1 MTATRVPAEA
11 QVIERVQETSN
22 IVTLRLRFSD
32 PAVHEAFE
40 FAPGQ
45 FNMLY
50 LYGVGEVPISIVSDP
65 TDAHLFDHTIRA
77 VGRVTRSMS
86 TLGAGDRLGVR
97 GPFGRGWPLDAARG
111 RDVLIATGGIGC
123 APVVSVIHYVMR
135 RRDQF
140 GRVVIMQ
147 GVKHSADLI
156 WRRQYEAWAREPDTQ
171 VLLAADEAGPAWPWS
186 VGQITALLGDAD
198 LDPARTTAMMCGP
211 EGMMIAVLE
220 ELRGRGM
227 ADDDIWLTM
236 ERNMKCAIGECGH
249 CQFGPNFLCRQG
261 PVFSAAEVG
270 HLLGVKGL

>member
-1 MTATRVPAEA
+1 MSGQRVPAEA
-11 QVIERVQETSN
+11 QVVQRVQESPN
-22 IVTLRLRFSD
+22 IVTLRLRFTD
-32 PAVHEAFE
+32 PALHEAFE

-65 TDAHLFDHTIRA
+65 SDSHMFDHTVRA
-77 VGRVTRSMS
+77 VGRVTHPLSA
-86 TLGAGDRLGVR
+86 LQAGDRLGIR
-97 GPFGRGWPLDAARG
+97 GPFGRGWPLPAARG

-135 RRDQF
+135 RREQF

-156 WRRQYEAWAREPDTQ
+156 WRSQYEAWAREPDTQ

-186 VGQITALLGDAD
+186 VGQITALLGEAH

-211 EGMMIAVLE
+211 EGMMIAVRR
-220 ELRGRGM
+220 ELRERGLS
-227 ADDDIWLTM
+227 DDDIWLTM
-236 ERNMKCAIGECGH
+236 ERSMKCAIGECGH

-270 HLLGVKGL
+270 HLLGVRGL